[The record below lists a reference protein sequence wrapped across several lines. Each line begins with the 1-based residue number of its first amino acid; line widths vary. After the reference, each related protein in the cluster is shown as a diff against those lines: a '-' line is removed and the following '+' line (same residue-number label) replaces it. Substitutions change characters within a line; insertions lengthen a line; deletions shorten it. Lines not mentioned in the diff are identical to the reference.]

1 MEVNDSE
8 KTKHVEKTAA
18 QQSEN
23 PWENH
28 YQFFA
33 EFSSSSE
40 TFSVEDFSRVLRKSG
55 HCMYPQQHPSE
66 YLQLQCELDA
76 LQTAKLQWRRWGRGG
91 LLCTFWKKKTEKSK
105 KNKLESSKW
114 AQKNTLNSQKQ
125 FPSQL
130 DYEKKVQNPTSWKN
144 ELSWKTFNIRWM
156 NSKHIGEKG
165 ATLRSCKSCC
175 NSHWQHLVHV
185 RVWARCRD
193 RFTVEWFAEIPCAL
207 WQHHM
212 HPCTCMHEH
221 MAKLWNIRQN
231 FFKRRKHVGKT
242 LSGKE
247 WWKVVQFPLR

>member
-8 KTKHVEKTAA
+8 KTKHREKTSA

-55 HCMYPQQHPSE
+55 HCMYVSE
-66 YLQLQCELDA
+66 YLQLQCGLDA

-91 LLCTFWKKKTEKSK
+91 LLCTFWKKQRKAK
-105 KNKLESSKW
+105 KYKLESSKW

-130 DYEKKVQNPTSWKN
+130 DYEKQKFKIQRVEKTSWVGK
-144 ELSWKTFNIRWM
+144 LSTSDEWTVGENISVKKERLWGVV
-156 NSKHIGEKG
+156 KVV
-165 ATLRSCKSCC
+165 ATLTGNISCMFVFELDVETDLRW
-175 NSHWQHLVHV
+175 NDLLRFHVHFGSIH
-185 RVWARCRD
+185 AHACS
-193 RFTVEWFAEIPCAL
+193 
-207 WQHHM
+207 M
-212 HPCTCMHEH
+212 HKH

-231 FFKRRKHVGKT
+231 FFKHRKHVGKT